1 MLIFGLFCLLLQP
14 FSLSSTPPKWLAEL
28 EKDDMDML
36 QGTAKVFIA
45 NNFSDMFFW
54 LQDIS

>member
-1 MLIFGLFCLLLQP
+1 MIIILQP

-36 QGTAKVFIA
+36 QGTVNGHSFETEPSLRVLSNFTYWLFI
-45 NNFSDMFFW
+45 
-54 LQDIS
+54 L